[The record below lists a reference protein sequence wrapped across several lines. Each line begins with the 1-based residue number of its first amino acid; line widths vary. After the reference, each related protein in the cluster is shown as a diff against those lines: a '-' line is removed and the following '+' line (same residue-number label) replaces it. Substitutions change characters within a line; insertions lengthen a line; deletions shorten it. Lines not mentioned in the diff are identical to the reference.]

1 MKILVVDDSPS
12 LRTIIKGFI
21 LKADPTAEVIEAGD
35 GVMAEVLL
43 QEAHIID
50 QPVEIVFLDWM
61 MPRLSGKDFLA
72 NIRNIDQFRIKPAI
86 IMLTAETYPE
96 QINSVQKHNVACY
109 ITKPFTAD
117 DISNALVKVKKI
129 LSDLMGVAS

>member
-21 LKADPTAEVIEAGD
+21 LKAMPDAVILEAGD

-50 QPVEIVFLDWM
+50 DPVQIVFLDWM

-72 NIRNIDQFRIKPAI
+72 NIRNIDQFKVKPSI

-96 QINSVQKHNVACY
+96 QINSVQKHNVSCY
-109 ITKPFTAD
+109 ITKPFSAE
-117 DISNALVKVKKI
+117 DIANALDKVKKI
-129 LSDLMGVAS
+129 LDGTTGVAS